1 MAGGSKVL
9 NGTSLSGGGSPG
21 GGSPGGGRR
30 QLDRKGP
37 HKEGLWCTS
46 AHRYRGLQ
54 LST

>member
-21 GGSPGGGRR
+21 GGRR
-30 QLDRKGP
+30 QLDRKEP